1 MAILRHERRNNFTI
15 IPNEIFKSGLS
26 LKACGL
32 LCLLLSLPD
41 GWNFSTAGI
50 CAICPADGRDSVR
63 KGIADLE
70 KARYLVRTQRR
81 TASGKADGFD
91 WIVGDE
97 PLTDKPLSGKPTTE
111 IPESGNPPQLR
122 KDRSKNIGNKEP
134 SKEGRTPTR
143 SRFVPPSVEEVQA
156 YCAERR
162 NGVDA
167 QRFVD
172 YYSASGWKRGKTP
185 IKDWKACV
193 RTWERGESSKRQ
205 NNAPDYSAYG
215 DESL

>member
-15 IPNEIFKSGLS
+15 VPNEIFKSGLS

-41 GWNFSTAGI
+41 GWSFSTAGI

-70 KARYLVRTQRR
+70 RARYLVRTQRR
-81 TASGKADGFD
+81 TSSGKADGFD

-97 PLTDKPLSGKPTTE
+97 PLSGKPLSEK
-111 IPESGNPPQLR
+111 PESGNPPQVR
-122 KDRSKNIGNKEP
+122 NNGSKNGFNQES
-134 SKEGRTPTR
+134 SKEGQAPTR

-167 QRFVD
+167 RRFVD
-172 YYSASGWKRGKTP
+172 YYSVSGWKRGKTP

-193 RTWERGESSKRQ
+193 RTWERGESSNRQ
-205 NNAPDYSAYG
+205 NNAPDYSAYQE
-215 DESL
+215 ESL